1 MEVFPEDYLR
11 IDRWE
16 SCMLTKRV
24 ILVLNKTT
32 ESLNLNTLIRFEFN
46 FLFTLVIH
54 ISVLKQC
61 KFPVV
66 LAIKELVRIFLYF
79 RIFFHQYVI

>member
-16 SCMLTKRV
+16 SRMLTKRV

-32 ESLNLNTLIRFEFN
+32 ESFNLNTLIRFEFN

-54 ISVLKQC
+54 ISILKQW

-66 LAIKELVRIFLYF
+66 LTIKELVRIFLYF